1 MQPCVDT
8 VFGCAYAPRWSD
20 RLLACGAEGVGL
32 LQGKWSLS
40 DGISDTMA
48 AAPMTPDA
56 PPAGQPLR
64 IAFLSYRSDP
74 RVGGQGVYVAA
85 AARALAQLGHQVDVL
100 SGPPY
105 PELDPGI
112 GLIKIPSLDLYA
124 QPDNGRNAL
133 RWRHLLSWTDT
144 AEYLGHVTG
153 KFMEP
158 WSFGRRVAKHLR
170 RRAGA
175 YDVVIDN
182 QSLAYG
188 LLDIAK
194 RIPLVEVIHHP
205 IRRDLELALAAEPEW
220 GMRWLKRRWYEFL
233 AMQEAVAPRLQDV
246 ILVSE
251 AAATDVRAC
260 LKTRPEAMSVIHLGI
275 DPEVFRPLPHI
286 PRRPMRLLTTASAD
300 VPLKG
305 LAFLIE
311 AYAQLL
317 PTHPALEL
325 VVIGSLREG
334 PTAALLQRL
343 GLVDRVRFIS
353 NLTRQEVVEA
363 YAEATICV
371 TPSLYEGFGLPAAEA
386 MACGAPVVVTDGG
399 ALPEVVGDAAIIV
412 RKGDPDA
419 LATAL
424 DQLLRDPARRDAL
437 GAAGLARAAE
447 ALTWDRAGRAYEAV
461 LRRAIAR
468 RC

>member
-1 MQPCVDT
+1 MLNATDT
-8 VFGCAYAPRWSD
+8 VDHESAS
-20 RLLACGAEGVGL
+20 
-32 LQGKWSLS
+32 
-40 DGISDTMA
+40 
-48 AAPMTPDA
+48 TPQTRADVA
-56 PPAGQPLR
+56 KPLR

-74 RVGGQGVYVAA
+74 RVGGQGVYLAA
-85 AARALAQLGHQVDVL
+85 AARALSQLGHKVDVL

-112 GLIKIPSLDLYA
+112 GLIEIPSLDLYA
-124 QPDNGRNAL
+124 QPDNGLTAL

-144 AEYLGHVTG
+144 AEYLAHVSG

-158 WSFGRRVAKHLR
+158 WSFGRRAARYIR
-170 RRAGA
+170 RHAA
-175 YDVVIDN
+175 DYDVVLDN
-182 QSLAYG
+182 QSLASG
-188 LLDIAK
+188 LLEIAK
-194 RIPLVEVIHHP
+194 LLPVVEVIHHP

-220 GMRWLKRRWYEFL
+220 GMRWLKRRWYGFL
-233 AMQEAVAPRLQDV
+233 RMQEKVAPQLSDV
-246 ILVSE
+246 ITVSE
-251 AAATDVRAC
+251 ASAADLRIC
-260 LKTRPEAMSVIHLGI
+260 LNIPTEAMSVILLGV
-275 DPEVFRPLPHI
+275 DPDVFRPLPHVERK
-286 PRRPMRLLTTASAD
+286 PARLLTTASAD

-317 PTHPALEL
+317 PAHPELEL
-325 VVIGSLREG
+325 VVIGTLRKG
-334 PTAALLQRL
+334 PTTELLEKL
-343 GLVDRVRFIS
+343 DLTDRVKFIS

-363 YAEATICV
+363 YAEATVCV

-399 ALPEVVGDAAIIV
+399 ALPEVVGDAAVVV
-412 RKGDPDA
+412 RKGDAGA
-419 LATAL
+419 LALVL
-424 DQLLRDPARRDAL
+424 DQLLRDPERRAAL
-437 GAAGLARAAE
+437 GRAGLKRARE